1 LASRNRDR
9 IEKSLIMKRNL
20 LVLLAF
26 SLIAL
31 PACNRDGNVN
41 QADGVKDALDV
52 RPNEELR
59 DAGEAVGDAIKD
71 AGKDLKDAVND

>member
-1 LASRNRDR
+1 MASRNRDR

-52 RPNEELR
+52 TPQSKSCEMPAKRLATPSKMR
-59 DAGEAVGDAIKD
+59 ARI
-71 AGKDLKDAVND
+71 